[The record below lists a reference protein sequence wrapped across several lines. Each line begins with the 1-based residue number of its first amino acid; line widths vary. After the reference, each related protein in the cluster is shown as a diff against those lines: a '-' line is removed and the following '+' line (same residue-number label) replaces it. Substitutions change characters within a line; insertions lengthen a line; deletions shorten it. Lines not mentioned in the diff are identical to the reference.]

1 MDSAR
6 QEIIEKVKD
15 IVSERLRVS
24 RDTLTEQSSFVDDLG
39 ADSLDQAELVMELED
54 EFNFQIPED
63 EAQSIK
69 TIKDAVDYIVNKKS

>member
-1 MDSAR
+1 MSGRD
-6 QEIIEKVKD
+6 EILEKVKT
-15 IVSERLRVS
+15 IVAERLRVP
-24 RDTLTEQSSFVDDLG
+24 RENLTEASSFVDDLG

-69 TIKDAVDYIVNKKS
+69 TVKDAVEYIIAKMN

>member
-1 MDSAR
+1 MDNAR
-6 QEIIEKVKD
+6 QEILEKVKD
-15 IVSERLRVS
+15 IVSERLRVG
-24 RDTLTEQSSFVDDLG
+24 RDTLTETSSFVDDLG

-69 TIKDAVDYIVNKKS
+69 TIKDAVDFIIAKKS